1 MTALPATTAT
11 TAAAAAFLAEP
22 IDHMARLPWP
32 FPDGYEAFRYS
43 VNVDQARVPRTT
55 LAGEWGRHLVDLG
68 GAEYPT
74 IMAER
79 RAVLDA
85 DPARVKVLPGMETAC
100 WDLLLY
106 YLRDLALSYPEI
118 LHLEEYVDG
127 DPDRFRWRNDVLGTD
142 QAFVLGDGATLPGGP
157 LEFLARE
164 VPDDLLLVRE
174 RDGRLRFD
182 AGAVTFAAAW
192 SVGFDVGMD
201 MDEIHQHVPGMT
213 ASGMTAR
220 AEQFLTRL
228 PADQVFRRVNWNI
241 AASPTRTYDISLEA
255 LPQWGDDMA
264 QALARGDAIEN
275 CQLRVELEH
284 FVRLPMTG
292 AVTFN
297 IRTFMASLA
306 EVRAYPRYAA
316 QLASVLEEL
325 PVELATYKGF
335 VDLIPDMVAY
345 LRSRTFPDH
354 SANDVPGSIPTNT
367 DRSSHGFAHR

>member
-1 MTALPATTAT
+1 VTET
-11 TAAAAAFLAEP
+11 FLAEP
-22 IDHMARLPWP
+22 VDHLARLPWP
-32 FPDGYEAFRYS
+32 FPDGTTSFRYS

-85 DPARVKVLPGMETAC
+85 DPSRVKVLPGMEPAC

-106 YLRDLALSYPEI
+106 YLRDLALSYPDIMRLTE
-118 LHLEEYVDG
+118 
-127 DPDRFRWRNDVLGTD
+127 DPGSDRMRWTNDVLGTD
-142 QAFVLGDGATLPGGP
+142 QVFTLGDPTTLPDGGP
-157 LEFLARE
+157 LVFLARE

-192 SVGFDVGMD
+192 SVSFDVGMD
-201 MDEIHQHVPGMT
+201 MYEIHGPVPRMT
-213 ASGMTAR
+213 GSGMTAR
-220 AEQFLTRL
+220 AEQFLLRL
-228 PADQVFRRVNWNI
+228 PADQVYRRVNWNI
-241 AASPTRTYDISLEA
+241 AASPTRTYDIALESLPA
-255 LPQWGDDMA
+255 WGGDMA
-264 QALARGDAIEN
+264 AALERGDAIEN
-275 CQLRVELEH
+275 CQLRIELEH

-306 EVRAYPRYAA
+306 EVRAQPAYAE
-316 QLASVLEEL
+316 QLAAVLEEL
-325 PVELATYKGF
+325 PEDLATYKGF
-335 VDLIPDMVAY
+335 HDLIPAMVAY
-345 LRSRTFPDH
+345 LRT
-354 SANDVPGSIPTNT
+354 
-367 DRSSHGFAHR
+367 